1 MKKKFLSVLFVLV
14 LVLSFSLVTAVPVA
28 AARGGG
34 GGINDPLGNPL
45 YVIIEV
51 TWDGDFTDAD
61 QDGYQ
66 DSTTWTVWGPEWAP
80 VVGGT
85 ILAQATDCFDM
96 GVYTFTFHGKTVHF
110 DEEYVSGV
118 DACPQVHH
126 VVLHDIDGDG
136 KYTGSDPASKYTF
149 PTRPGELYHD
159 RIDYEITFDSFGA
172 VTNFRYLEYE
182 HRKM

>member
-1 MKKKFLSVLFVLV
+1 MKKIIAIAMAVVLL
-14 LVLSFSLVTAVPVA
+14 LALTGGPAVA
-28 AARGGG
+28 AGSG
-34 GGINDPLGNPL
+34 GGINNPPGNPL

-51 TWDGDFTDAD
+51 TWDGTLTDAD
-61 QDGYQ
+61 QDGFQ
-66 DSTTWTVWGPEWAP
+66 DSSTWTVWGPMWAP
-80 VVGGT
+80 VVGGST

-96 GVYTFTFHGKTVHF
+96 SVYTFTFRGKTVHF

-126 VVLHDIDGDG
+126 VVLHDVDGDG
-136 KYTGSDPASKYTF
+136 TYTGSDPASKYTF

-159 RIDYEITFDSFGA
+159 RIDYEISFDSSGG

-182 HRKM
+182 HRKQ